1 MYNFSAQKWQTH
13 TEKTN
18 FQQHGDP
25 DKVDAV
31 LVCYVAS
38 SMLEEPPKKCIKGGS
53 WGEVG
58 CMSACCGFMFV
69 VNLCSLP
76 LSYFV
81 RFVRVFLG
89 VFLCLSFHPTL
100 FRIFLN

>member
-1 MYNFSAQKWQTH
+1 MY
-13 TEKTN
+13 
-18 FQQHGDP
+18 
-25 DKVDAV
+25 
-31 LVCYVAS
+31 
-38 SMLEEPPKKCIKGGS
+38 KKGAG

-81 RFVRVFLG
+81 RVFLFF
-89 VFLCLSFHPTL
+89 FLCLSFHPAL
-100 FRIFLN
+100 FRCFFKTCFWTSIAMIS